1 MAKNISPERY
11 IELKAFLQASFDD
24 QPHLH
29 RAALARKAVAAGF
42 TFNQASCAIVKMALA
57 LPTWSKDKSL
67 NHYVTVPMCAEQHA
81 FVKEMA
87 SKLDCSAA
95 QFMRMMLLAGAQLVE
110 QARARPS
117 PANPL
122 QSDVDNAR
130 IQSRANDANR
140 RLANPLQD
148 NADNACTQSRHY
160 PNYSN
165 SQHADQGAK

>member
-57 LPTWSKDKSL
+57 IPTWSKDKSL
-67 NHYVTVPMCAEQHA
+67 NHYVTVPMCDEQRS

-95 QFMRMMLLAGAQLVE
+95 RFMRLLLDDAM
-110 QARARPS
+110 
-117 PANPL
+117 
-122 QSDVDNAR
+122 
-130 IQSRANDANR
+130 ANDDGQ
-140 RLANPLQD
+140 LFDPLQD
-148 NADNACTQSRHY
+148 NRDNALIQSRLC
-160 PNYSN
+160 PNN
-165 SQHADQGAK
+165 SQRADQGAK